1 MSGVTA
7 TNRGRR
13 AATTAGLTGLRAWLN
28 NDQRRVARRVS
39 IALEQAL
46 SQQRWSRAE
55 RLATAADRLVIS
67 HSRLAESLARL
78 RLAQDRP
85 QAALAVI
92 EACRSTTASLRFLR
106 DVCLIQLGRAADAHI
121 DLHRWSKRSTAPLE
135 ARRLLGLL
143 EWLIGDPGAAV
154 APLVRNLKYLEDP
167 STLELLLVLSVHQR
181 RHEPVEAWTRRLLR
195 HANGAPG
202 SRRRS
207 LLMRC
212 LDLRPTPAEREAV
225 FDVDALVLELIARE
239 PVIPVLVEAQC
250 MCLEPA
256 RARLLAE
263 SIERAVP
270 ELSDQPAAFEALARL
285 SALLGHDEAA
295 KGWVRRGL
303 EANPMSASLVL
314 LGQQLDPPRPD
325 TATPQER
332 AA

>member
-7 TNRGRR
+7 TDRGRR
-13 AATTAGLTGLRAWLN
+13 AVTTAGLNGLRAWLN

-39 IALEQAL
+39 IAMEQAL
-46 SQQRWSRAE
+46 NQQRCSRAE
-55 RLATAADRLVIS
+55 RLATAADRLAIG
-67 HSRLAESLARL
+67 HSRVAESLARL

-121 DLHRWSKRSTAPLE
+121 DLHRWSRRSTAPLE

-167 STLELLLVLSVHQR
+167 STLELLLVLSLHQR
-181 RHEPVEAWTRRLLR
+181 RHELAEAWAHRLLR

-202 SRRRS
+202 SERRS

-212 LDLRPTPAEREAV
+212 LGLRPTPAEREAV
-225 FDVDALVLELIARE
+225 LDVDALVLELIAQE
-239 PVIPVLVEAQC
+239 PVIPALVAAQRVC
-250 MCLEPA
+250 PEPSQ
-256 RARLLAE
+256 ARLLAAA
-263 SIERAVP
+263 IERALP
-270 ELSDQPAAFEALARL
+270 ELSDQPAAFEALVRL
-285 SALLGHDEAA
+285 SGLLGQHEAA
-295 KGWVRRGL
+295 KGWVCRGL

-314 LGQQLDPPRPD
+314 LREQLDPPRGDAD
-325 TATPQER
+325 TPREQ